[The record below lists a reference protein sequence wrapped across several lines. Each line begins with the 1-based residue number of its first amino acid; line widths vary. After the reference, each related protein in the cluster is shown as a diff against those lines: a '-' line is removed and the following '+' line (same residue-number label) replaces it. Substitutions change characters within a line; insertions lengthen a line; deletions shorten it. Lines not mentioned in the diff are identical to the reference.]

1 MKEIKFKYNI
11 KLKIFT
17 IIMLVFGVFR
27 VRSSTQL
34 FDEIPQDARFGL
46 EFELIESEFKN
57 LIHLYDMDQFKIN
70 FINQNGEDTLLTVL
84 GKKYFDDFLSREELV
99 ETLPIT
105 IREILLV
112 GLAPMP
118 EMALEFLDEKG
129 ERAQANHKAINFILP
144 NEQTRKNTVSNNGS
158 QSLDSVVTPRILLI
172 SDVNKQSKQVE
183 PNLKTI
189 IAVPKNTGK
198 NYENYQL
205 QADNAQLK
213 IEQEQRLKI
222 IQERWKNLDTL
233 TKFRA
238 VSWEALTGSEKTK
251 LLFKLVMEKKIYEEK
266 AYLNLETSQK
276 LPLKELDPK
285 KLI

>member
-158 QSLDSVVTPRILLI
+158 QSLDI
-172 SDVNKQSKQVE
+172 
-183 PNLKTI
+183 
-189 IAVPKNTGK
+189 
-198 NYENYQL
+198 
-205 QADNAQLK
+205 
-213 IEQEQRLKI
+213 
-222 IQERWKNLDTL
+222 
-233 TKFRA
+233 
-238 VSWEALTGSEKTK
+238 
-251 LLFKLVMEKKIYEEK
+251 
-266 AYLNLETSQK
+266 
-276 LPLKELDPK
+276 
-285 KLI
+285 